1 MSPLEET
8 RIGCGRPLQASLD
21 ADDILGRLLAAGAW
35 HVPGDDIQDAAA
47 ARSRP
52 GLMCLAPL
60 AGEAWK
66 RQAGSR

>member
-35 HVPGDDIQDAAA
+35 HALVMESRMLQQLEAAPG
-47 ARSRP
+47 
-52 GLMCLAPL
+52 
-60 AGEAWK
+60 
-66 RQAGSR
+66 